1 MCGICGVVYGTDRTP
16 SRELLKGAND
26 LIAHRGPDDEGYFID
41 GPAGLAMRRLAI
53 IDLNTGHQP
62 LSYADENLWIVFNG
76 EIYNYQSLR
85 AELLS
90 RGRPLKT
97 KSDTEAIL
105 ALYEEMGA
113 ACVSKLRGMFAF
125 AIWDKKKRRLF
136 VARDRIGKKP
146 LVYAERPDGT
156 LVFGSE
162 LRCLFALDPS
172 LPRETDPA
180 AIDLYLSLQYI
191 PSPKTAYKGVKKL
204 PPGHTLTWQDG
215 RVTVER
221 YWDLPLGQAPVTT
234 DVEEAKRLLRE
245 KLTESVKL
253 RMISDVPLGAFLSG
267 GVDSSIIVALMSGL
281 SSKPVKTFS
290 IGFDE
295 ERFSETRYARLVADR
310 YKTDHTEF
318 VVKPQMADV
327 LPKLAWHYGEPYAD
341 ASALPTYYVSRETR
355 KFVTVALNGDG
366 GDENFAGYLRY
377 FAMKAAR
384 VTDALPGPVLGLLKA
399 GTEMLPEYNA
409 PFGTVWRA
417 KRFLRSALLNDLPG
431 RHLKMI
437 GYFAE
442 DDKPR
447 LYSPEFKKALGAD
460 LGSAKEYM
468 ARAFQAC
475 EGEDFVNRLL
485 YVDFKTYLPEC
496 LMAKVDVASM
506 ACSLEG
512 RSPLLD
518 HEFVELAYRM
528 PGDWKLKGL
537 RGHKW
542 IFKEAFKDLLPPE
555 ILTRPKMGFG
565 IPLGEWFR
573 GPLKSY
579 WADHVLS
586 REALD
591 RGYFTEKGLRGL
603 WDEHQSGRRDQGYR
617 LWALLMLEL
626 WHRHAAGPSPEGTD
640 AAGACS
646 GS

>member
-1 MCGICGVVYGTDRTP
+1 MCGICGVVDGRGRTP
-16 SRELLKGAND
+16 DRALLKKAND
-26 LIAHRGPDDEGYFID
+26 LIAHRGPDDEGFYVD
-41 GPAGLAMRRLAI
+41 GSVALAMRRLAI

-62 LSYADENLWIVFNG
+62 LSYADESLWIVFNG

-85 AELLS
+85 EELLA
-90 RGRPLKT
+90 RGHRLKT

-105 ALYEEMGA
+105 ALYSEMGP
-113 ACVSKLRGMFAF
+113 ACVTKLRGMFAF
-125 AIWDKKKRRLF
+125 AIWDKNKRRLF
-136 VARDRIGKKP
+136 ISRDRIGKKP
-146 LVYAERPDGT
+146 LCYAERPDGS

-162 LRCLFALDPS
+162 LRCLFALDPE
-172 LPRETDPA
+172 LPRETDPT
-180 AIDLYLSLQYI
+180 AIDMYLSLQYI
-191 PSPKTAYKGVKKL
+191 PSPKTVYKSVKKL
-204 PPGHTLTWQDG
+204 EPGHSLVWENG
-215 RVTVER
+215 RTTVER
-221 YWDLPLGQAPVTT
+221 YWDLPLGKPPVTE

-245 KLTESVKL
+245 KLTESVRL

-267 GVDSSIIVALMSGL
+267 GVDSSIIVALMSQL

-295 ERFSETRYARLVADR
+295 EKFSETHYAKMVADK

-366 GDENFAGYLRY
+366 GDENFAGYVRY

-384 VTDALPGPVLGLLKA
+384 VTDLLPKSALAALKA
-399 GTEMLPEYNA
+399 GAEHLPEFDA
-409 PFGTVWRA
+409 PHGNLWRA
-417 KRFLRSALLNDLPG
+417 KRFLRSVLSNDLAG

-442 DDKPR
+442 DEKPG
-447 LYSPEFKKALGAD
+447 LYSPEFKAALGGGFGA
-460 LGSAKEYM
+460 SKEYL
-468 ARAFQAC
+468 ARAFDAC
-475 EGEDFVNRLL
+475 KGEDFINQLL

-496 LMAKVDVASM
+496 LMAKVDVATM

-528 PGDWKLKGL
+528 PGDWKLRGL
-537 RGHKW
+537 TGHKW

-555 ILTRPKMGFG
+555 ILTRKKMGFG
-565 IPLGEWFR
+565 IPLGAWFR
-573 GPLKSY
+573 GPLKDY
-579 WADHVLS
+579 WADRVLS
-586 REALD
+586 RDALS
-591 RGYFTEKGLRGL
+591 RGYFNEKALREL
-603 WDEHQSGRRDQGYR
+603 WDGHQSGRRDNGYR

-626 WHRHAAGPSPEGTD
+626 WHLHAND
-640 AAGACS
+640 AAEPAACA
-646 GS
+646 

>member
-1 MCGICGVVYGTDRTP
+1 MCGICGVVDGANRAPDRA
-16 SRELLKGAND
+16 LLKKAND
-26 LIAHRGPDDEGYFID
+26 LIAHRGPDDEGSYVD
-41 GPAGLAMRRLAI
+41 GPVALAMRRLAI

-62 LSYADENLWIVFNG
+62 LSYADESLWIVFNG

-85 AELLS
+85 AELIA
-90 RGRPLKT
+90 RGHRLKT

-105 ALYEEMGA
+105 ALYQEMGA
-113 ACVSKLRGMFAF
+113 ACVTKLRGMFAF
-125 AIWDKKKRRLF
+125 AIWDKTKRRLF

-146 LVYAERPDGT
+146 LVYAERPGGT
-156 LVFGSE
+156 LLFSSE

-172 LPRETDPA
+172 LPRTVDAA
-180 AIDLYLSLQYI
+180 AIDMYLSLQYI
-191 PSPKTAYKGVKKL
+191 PSPKTVYAAVKKL
-204 PPGHTLTWQDG
+204 PPGHTLIWENG
-215 RVTVER
+215 RTTLER
-221 YWDLPLGQAPVTT
+221 YWDLPLGREAVTT
-234 DVEEAKRLLRE
+234 DIEEAKRLLRD
-245 KLTESVKL
+245 KLTESVRL

-267 GVDSSIIVALMSGL
+267 GVDSSVIVALMSGL

-295 ERFSETRYARLVADR
+295 ERFSETHYARLVADK

-341 ASALPTYYVSRETR
+341 ASALPTYYVARETR
-355 KFVTVALNGDG
+355 RFVTVALNGDG
-366 GDENFAGYLRY
+366 GDENFAGYVRY

-384 VTDALPGPVLGLLKA
+384 LADALPAPALKALKA
-399 GTEMLPEYNA
+399 GAELLPEYNA
-409 PFGTVWRA
+409 PFGMVWRA
-417 KRFLRSALLNDLPG
+417 KRFLRSILLNDLPG

-442 DDKPR
+442 DEKAS
-447 LYSPEFKKALGAD
+447 LYSPEFMASLGTELGAAQGY
-460 LGSAKEYM
+460 L
-468 ARAFQAC
+468 ARAFAAC

-496 LMAKVDVASM
+496 LMAKVDVATM

-518 HEFVELAYRM
+518 HEFIELAYRM
-528 PGDWKLKGL
+528 PGNWKLRGL

-542 IFKEAFKDLLPPE
+542 ILKEAFKDLLPAA
-555 ILTRPKMGFG
+555 ILSRPKMGFG
-565 IPLGEWFR
+565 IPLGAWFR
-573 GPLKSY
+573 GPLRDY

-586 REALD
+586 RGALG
-591 RGYFTEKGLRGL
+591 RGYFEEKGLKGL
-603 WDEHQSGRRDQGYR
+603 WDAHQSGRRDNGYR

-626 WHRHAAGPSPEGTD
+626 WHRNVDGAAGGGD
-640 AAGACS
+640 CRGAAE
-646 GS
+646 

>member
-1 MCGICGVVYGTDRTP
+1 
-16 SRELLKGAND
+16 
-26 LIAHRGPDDEGYFID
+26 
-41 GPAGLAMRRLAI
+41 
-53 IDLNTGHQP
+53 
-62 LSYADENLWIVFNG
+62 
-76 EIYNYQSLR
+76 
-85 AELLS
+85 
-90 RGRPLKT
+90 
-97 KSDTEAIL
+97 SDTEAIL
-105 ALYEEMGA
+105 ALYQEMGP
-113 ACVSKLRGMFAF
+113 ACVTKLRGMFAL

-136 VARDRIGKKP
+136 IARDRIGKKP

-156 LVFGSE
+156 LLFASE

-172 LPRETDPA
+172 LPRDADPA
-180 AIDLYLSLQYI
+180 AIDMYLSLQYI
-191 PSPKTAYKGVKKL
+191 PSPKTAYKAAKKL
-204 PPGHTLTWQDG
+204 PPGHTLVWENGKT
-215 RVTVER
+215 TIER
-221 YWDLPLGQAPVTT
+221 YWDLPVGQKPVTG
-234 DVEEAKRLLRE
+234 DVEEAKLLLRN

-290 IGFDE
+290 IGFE
-295 ERFSETRYARLVADR
+295 EQSFSETHYARMVADK
-310 YKTDHTEF
+310 YKTDHAEF
-318 VVKPQMADV
+318 VVKPEMADI

-341 ASALPTYYVSRETR
+341 ASALPTYSVSRETR
-355 KFVTVALNGDG
+355 KFGTVALNGDG

-384 VTDALPGPVLGLLKA
+384 VTDALPGPALAALKA
-399 GTEMLPEYNA
+399 GTELLPEYNA
-409 PFGTVWRA
+409 PFGAVWRA

-442 DDKPR
+442 DDKPS
-447 LYSPEFKKALGAD
+447 LYAPEFVKALGAD
-460 LGSAKEYM
+460 MGSAKDYM

-475 EGEDFVNRLL
+475 EGQDFVNRML

-496 LMAKVDVASM
+496 LMTKVDIASM

-542 IFKEAFKDLLPPE
+542 IFKEAFKDLLPAP

-565 IPLGEWFR
+565 IPLGAWFR
-573 GPLKSY
+573 GPLKDY
-579 WADHVLS
+579 WAEHVLS
-586 REALD
+586 REALE
-591 RGYFTEKGLRGL
+591 RGYFTPKGLNGL
-603 WDEHQSGRRDQGYR
+603 WDEHQSGRRDHGYR

-626 WHRHAAGPSPEGTD
+626 WHRHSADPAPSGAA
-640 AAGACS
+640 ACAS
-646 GS
+646 

>member
-1 MCGICGVVYGTDRTP
+1 MCGICGGVDGRGQTPDRA
-16 SRELLKGAND
+16 LLKKAND
-26 LIAHRGPDDEGYFID
+26 LIAHRGPDDEGFYVD
-41 GPAGLAMRRLAI
+41 GPAALAMRRLAI

-62 LSYADENLWIVFNG
+62 ISYADESLWIVFNG

-85 AELLS
+85 EELLA
-90 RGRPLKT
+90 RGHRLKT
-97 KSDTEAIL
+97 KTDTEAIL
-105 ALYEEMGA
+105 ALYQEMGA
-113 ACVSKLRGMFAF
+113 ACVTKLRGMFAF
-125 AIWDKKKRRLF
+125 AIWDKSKRRLF

-146 LVYAERPDGT
+146 LVYAERPDGS

-172 LPRETDPA
+172 LPRAVDPA
-180 AIDLYLSLQYI
+180 AIDLFLSLQYI
-191 PSPKTAYKGVKKL
+191 PSPKTVYSAVKKL
-204 PPGHTLTWQDG
+204 PPGHSLVWENGKTTL
-215 RVTVER
+215 ER
-221 YWDLPLGQAPVTT
+221 YWDLPLGQPRVTS

-267 GVDSSIIVALMSGL
+267 GVDSSVIVALMSGL

-295 ERFSETRYARLVADR
+295 EKFSETRYAKLVADK

-318 VVKPQMADV
+318 IVKPQMADV

-341 ASALPTYYVSRETR
+341 ASALPTYYVARETR

-366 GDENFAGYLRY
+366 GDENFAGYVRY

-384 VTDALPGPVLGLLKA
+384 VSDLLPQPALAALKA
-399 GTEMLPEYNA
+399 GAEFLPEFDA
-409 PFGTVWRA
+409 PVGKIWRA
-417 KRFLRSALLNDLPG
+417 KRFLRSVLANDLPG

-442 DDKPR
+442 DEKVG
-447 LYSPEFKKALGAD
+447 LYSPEFKAALGARA
-460 LGSAKEYM
+460 GSAKDYL
-468 ARAFQAC
+468 ARAFDAC
-475 EGEDFVNRLL
+475 KDEDFVNRLL

-496 LMAKVDVASM
+496 LMAKVDVATM

-565 IPLGEWFR
+565 IPLGAWFR
-573 GPLKSY
+573 GPLKEF
-579 WADHVLS
+579 WADRVLS
-586 REALD
+586 RDALQ
-591 RGYFTEKGLRGL
+591 RGYFAEKGLRSL
-603 WDEHQSGRRDQGYR
+603 WDEHQSGRHDNGYR

-626 WHRHAAGPSPEGTD
+626 WHRHADGASRPGAAEGD
-640 AAGACS
+640 C
-646 GS
+646 

>member
-1 MCGICGVVYGTDRTP
+1 MCGICGVVYGDERNAA
-16 SRELLKGAND
+16 RETLKRAND
-26 LIAHRGPDDEGYFID
+26 LIAHRGPDDEGFFTD
-41 GPAGLAMRRLAI
+41 GPVGLAMRRLAI

-62 LSYADENLWIVFNG
+62 LSYDDENLWIVFNG
-76 EIYNYQSLR
+76 EIYNYRLLR
-85 AELLS
+85 AELLE
-90 RGRPLKT
+90 RGLRLKT
-97 KSDTEAIL
+97 QSDTEVIL
-105 ALYEEMGA
+105 ALYREMGQ

-136 VARDRIGKKP
+136 IARDRLGKKP
-146 LVYAERPDGT
+146 LVYAARPDGS
-156 LVFGSE
+156 LLFASE

-172 LPRETDPA
+172 LPRDTDPT
-180 AIDLYLSLQYI
+180 AIDMYLSLQYI
-191 PSPKTAYKGVKKL
+191 PSPITAYKSARKL
-204 PPGHTLTWQDG
+204 PPGHTLVWQDG
-215 RVTVER
+215 RTTVER
-221 YWDLPLGQAPVTT
+221 YWDLPVGKPHVTD
-234 DVEEAKRLLRE
+234 DVEEAKKLLRD

-267 GVDSSIIVALMSGL
+267 GVDSSVIVALMSGL
-281 SSKPVKTFS
+281 SAKPVKTFS

-295 ERFSETRYARLVADR
+295 ERFSETRYAKMLADK

-318 VVKPQMADV
+318 IVKPEMADV

-366 GDENFAGYLRY
+366 GDENFGGYLRY

-384 VTDALPGPVLGLLKA
+384 AADALPGPVLAALKA
-399 GTEMLPEYNA
+399 GTEMLPDYNA

-437 GYFAE
+437 CYFAE
-442 DDKPR
+442 DDKPG
-447 LYSPEFKKALGAD
+447 LYAPEFVKALGSS
-460 LGSAKEYM
+460 LGLAKGYM
-468 ARAFQAC
+468 GDAFKAC
-475 EGEDFVNRLL
+475 EGEDFVNRML

-496 LMAKVDVASM
+496 LMAKVDIATM

-528 PGDWKLKGL
+528 PGAWKLKGL
-537 RGHKW
+537 RAHKW

-555 ILTRPKMGFG
+555 ILARGKMGFG
-565 IPLGEWFR
+565 IPLGAWFR
-573 GPLKSY
+573 GPLKDY
-579 WADHVLS
+579 WAGHVLS
-586 REALD
+586 KEALG
-591 RGYFTEKGLRGL
+591 RGYFTEKGLSGL
-603 WDEHQSGRRDQGYR
+603 WDEHQSGRRDHGYR

-626 WHRHAAGPSPEGTD
+626 WHRHASAACEPS
-640 AAGACS
+640 GACR
-646 GS
+646 